1 MLLVAEGLA
10 AEGKIQQEIHVIEE
24 RLNDLEDQKHR
35 LFCMLK
41 RVLSNDEK
49 KKAKGGEAKYAGFFR
64 LRPTPIASF
73 TCVLFLGEQ
82 MTSRQATAAT
92 LNR

>member
-10 AEGKIQQEIHVIEE
+10 AEGKVQQEIHVIEE

-49 KKAKGGEAKYAGFFR
+49 KKAKGGEAKYAGFFAFALHPYR
-64 LRPTPIASF
+64 
-73 TCVLFLGEQ
+73 
-82 MTSRQATAAT
+82 SRVCFF
-92 LNR
+92 